1 MRHKIIA
8 LFFGFLSTCCSIG
21 FAACT
26 QGEPYHRHEL
36 QYFAEKAPT
45 CTENG
50 NKAFWYCET
59 CNKYFTDKNGTAE
72 ILLSS
77 LTLDAKGHDIS
88 DVWNFDSAN
97 HWHKCKLCSEK
108 FDISEHTFN
117 ETDKCICEYEITS
130 TENLAYRLS
139 EDKSYYI
146 LTGIGE
152 AADEYL
158 YLPREIDGKPVKE
171 IADNAFSG
179 NANIKSVRISSA
191 VVHIG
196 DSAFAGCNNLN
207 SITIGVNVK
216 TLGDNAF
223 SDCKKLTEINFYA
236 KAMDDIGNINF
247 HEQYVSAFFDAGING
262 KGITVI
268 FSDTVERIPAF
279 LFCISPAVDGSP
291 NIINVKMGKNVKSIG
306 DFAFGGCCTLTSIA
320 IPDEVTYIGYGAFG
334 ECSGLT
340 GQLIIPNKVVLIRE
354 QAFLG
359 CRNLTNITIGTSVK
373 QIGWGAFA
381 NCSALTSIAI
391 PDSMNE
397 IPFNLFYGCTNLTNI
412 VLPISV
418 SRIGTYAFD
427 NTGLENVYYLG
438 NANDWTNLVIEN
450 VNSALNSAKIYFY
463 SAKKPPFNQDGTG
476 YDGNYWRYV
485 DNVPVPW
492 TLNLCER

>member
-1 MRHKIIA
+1 MKRKIIA
-8 LFFGFLSTCCSIG
+8 LFFSFVTICCSIG

-26 QGEPYHRHEL
+26 QGEPPHPHGL

-50 NKAFWYCET
+50 NKAFWYCKT
-59 CNKYFTDKNGTAE
+59 CNIYFTDKNGNAE
-72 ILLSS
+72 IVLSS
-77 LTLDAKGHDIS
+77 LTIDAKGHDIS
-88 DVWNFDSAN
+88 EIRNFDSEN
-97 HWHKCKLCSEK
+97 HWHECKVCSEK
-108 FDISEHTFN
+108 FDISKHSFD

-139 EDKSYYI
+139 EDRSYYI

-152 AADEYL
+152 TTDEYL
-158 YLPREIDGKPVKE
+158 YVPREIDGKPVKE

-179 NANIKSVRISSA
+179 NVNIKSIRISSN

-196 DSAFAGCNNLN
+196 DSAFLGCSNLN

-223 SDCKKLTEINFYA
+223 SNCKKLTEINFYA
-236 KAMDDIGNINF
+236 RAMNDLENIAF
-247 HEQYVSAFFDAGING
+247 HEQYTSAFFDAGING
-262 KGITVI
+262 EGITVT

-279 LFCISPAVDGSP
+279 LFCISFALEGSP

-306 DFAFGGCCTLTSIA
+306 DFAFGGCRTLTNIA

-340 GQLIIPNKVVLIRE
+340 GELIIPNKVVLIRE
-354 QAFLG
+354 QAFIG

-381 NCSALTSIAI
+381 NCSELTSIAI
-391 PDSMNE
+391 PDSTNE
-397 IPFNLFYGCTNLTNI
+397 IHSQLFSGCTNLTNI
-412 VLPISV
+412 VLPLSV
-418 SRIGTYAFD
+418 WRIYASAFS

-438 NANDWTNLVIEN
+438 NANDWTNLIIEN
-450 VNSALNSAKIYFY
+450 DNSALSSAKVYFY
-463 SAKKPPFNQDGTG
+463 SSEEPPFNQDGTA

-485 DNVPVPW
+485 DNIPTPW
-492 TLNLCER
+492 ILN